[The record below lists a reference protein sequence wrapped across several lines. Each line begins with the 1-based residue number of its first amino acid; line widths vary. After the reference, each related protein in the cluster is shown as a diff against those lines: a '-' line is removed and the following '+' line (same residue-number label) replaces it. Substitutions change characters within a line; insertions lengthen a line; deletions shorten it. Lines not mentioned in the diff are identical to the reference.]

1 MAEITKEFISNLT
14 EIEQSKTK
22 PTKKAKRQ
30 AVAYNNNVNFQLT
43 RARILTKVLT
53 QEDKKL
59 VANLIDQSG
68 LVILHP
74 EDLQELIAAMKGVE
88 LDAVQISTRETIIT
102 QCCKARIL
110 PFKSITAIA
119 INGTKLPLT
128 DRQILT
134 SIYHISLETVYDEP
148 FKKLNKDG
156 EPADTAEEDA
166 LDDAAD
172 TAEEEAAEV

>member
-74 EDLQELIAAMKGVE
+74 EDL
-88 LDAVQISTRETIIT
+88 
-102 QCCKARIL
+102 
-110 PFKSITAIA
+110 P
-119 INGTKLPLT
+119 
-128 DRQILT
+128 
-134 SIYHISLETVYDEP
+134 
-148 FKKLNKDG
+148 
-156 EPADTAEEDA
+156 
-166 LDDAAD
+166 
-172 TAEEEAAEV
+172 